1 MNRKKYK
8 TQMRKLIIRE
18 QILKNKQLE
27 LQNELLSKQ
36 KEGLKL

>member
-8 TQMRKLIIRE
+8 IQMRKLMLQE
-18 QILKNKQLE
+18 QRLKNAQLE
-27 LQNELLSKQ
+27 LQNQLLAKQ